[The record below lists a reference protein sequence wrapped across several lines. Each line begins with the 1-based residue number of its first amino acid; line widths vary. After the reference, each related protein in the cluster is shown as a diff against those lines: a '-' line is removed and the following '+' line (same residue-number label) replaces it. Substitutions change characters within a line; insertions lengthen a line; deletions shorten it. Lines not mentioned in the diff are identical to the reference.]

1 MKRLLAL
8 VLALLLL
15 SGCSAP
21 ARVREFG
28 SQRPNRPSASPT
40 ETIPV
45 ATLPPETEPV
55 QTASIT
61 PAFYKVTDD
70 EGHTVWLM
78 GSIHVGLPSFYPLPA
93 YITDAYKNADALVVE
108 CDVVAF
114 SSNLSQQLQALQGMM
129 YHDGSTIGDH
139 LPEELYTY
147 AVEILKEQRQYSSA
161 LDVYTPIFWS
171 SAIDNYLTAQM
182 GFDSELGID
191 MYFLNDAYDT
201 GKEILEIESVE
212 FQYDMLGGFPE
223 QLQVLML
230 EGSVYNYENP
240 DEAKEQLQ
248 ALVDAWA
255 LGDPEGLYALLSE
268 EGEFESEEER
278 ELYEIYNDEMIVKR
292 NRNMADY
299 AEEALASGKEVFI
312 CVGAAHVVGEG
323 AMADLL
329 QQRGYT
335 VELIRP

>member
-21 ARVREFG
+21 TRVREFG
-28 SQRPNRPSASPT
+28 SQRPNKPSASPT

-55 QTASIT
+55 QTSSIT
-61 PAFYKVTDD
+61 PAFYKVTDG
-70 EGHTVWLM
+70 EGHRVWLM
-78 GSIHVGLPSFYPLPA
+78 GSIHVGLPSFYPLPT
-93 YITDAYKNADALVVE
+93 YITEAYKNADALAVE

-129 YHDGSTIGDH
+129 YSDGSTIKDH
-139 LPEELYTY
+139 ISQELYDY

-161 LDVYTPIFWS
+161 LDVYTPNVWS

-212 FQYDMLGGFPE
+212 FQYNMLGGFPE

-278 ELYEIYNDEMIVKR
+278 ELYALYNDEMIVKR

-312 CVGAAHVVGEG
+312 CVGAAHVVGIG